1 MGTMTVRAVSPVQPR
16 DLRDAFRLSRE
27 RLARLIGVSAKTV
40 ERWEARP
47 TQPARGETRARMA
60 QLREIADLGAAV
72 YSRERLGDFMSAP
85 LAEFDGLTPL
95 QLIERGEADRVLAAL
110 AADYEGAGY

>member
-1 MGTMTVRAVSPVQPR
+1 MTIQVTPIQPR

-47 TQPARGETRARMA
+47 TRPARDETRARMA

-72 YSRERLGDFMSAP
+72 YTREGLAAFLDAP
-85 LAEFDGLTPL
+85 LAEFEGLSAL
-95 QLIERGEADRVLAAL
+95 QLIERGQADRVLAAL

>member
-1 MGTMTVRAVSPVQPR
+1 MTVHSAPVEPR
-16 DLRDAFRLSRE
+16 DLRQAFRLSRE

-47 TQPARGETRARMA
+47 TRPARDETRARMA
-60 QLREIADLGAAV
+60 QLREIAELGASV
-72 YSRERLGDFMSAP
+72 YTGEGLADFLDAP
-85 LAEFDGLTPL
+85 LAEFGGLTSL
-95 QLIERGEADRVLAAL
+95 QLMERGEADKVLAAL

>member
-1 MGTMTVRAVSPVQPR
+1 MTVRAVAPIQPR

-47 TQPARGETRARMA
+47 TRPARDDIRVRMA
-60 QLREIADLGAAV
+60 QLREIADFGAAV
-72 YSRERLGDFMSAP
+72 YTRERLADFMTAP
-85 LAEFDGLTPL
+85 LREFGGLTPL
-95 QLIERGEADRVLAAL
+95 QLVERGEAERVIAAL

>member
-1 MGTMTVRAVSPVQPR
+1 MTIRAAPVQPR
-16 DLRDAFRLSRE
+16 DLREAFRLSRE

-40 ERWEARP
+40 ERWEANP
-47 TQPARGETRARMA
+47 TQPARDEIRARMA

-72 YSRERLGDFMSAP
+72 YTREGLADFMVAP
-85 LAEFDGLTPL
+85 LSEYAGLTPL
-95 QLIERGEADRVLAAL
+95 QLIERGEAEKVLAAL

>member
-1 MGTMTVRAVSPVQPR
+1 MTVKVPPIGLR

-27 RLARLIGVSAKTV
+27 RLARLLGVSTKTV
-40 ERWEARP
+40 ERWEAKP
-47 TQPARGETRARMA
+47 TRPARDEIRLRMA

-72 YSRERLGDFMSAP
+72 YTREGLADFLDAP
-85 LAEFDGLTPL
+85 LAEFDGRTAI

-110 AADYEGAGY
+110 AADHEGAGY

>member
-1 MGTMTVRAVSPVQPR
+1 MTVRSAPIATR

-47 TQPARGETRARMA
+47 TRPARDEIRQRMA
-60 QLREIADLGAAV
+60 ELREIADLGAAV
-72 YSRERLGDFMSAP
+72 YTREGLANFLDAP
-85 LAEFDGLTPL
+85 LAEHDGLTAL
-95 QLIERGEADRVLAAL
+95 QLIERGQADRVLASL
-110 AADYEGAGY
+110 AADYEGSGY

>member
-1 MGTMTVRAVSPVQPR
+1 MTIRAIAPVQPR
-16 DLRDAFRLSRE
+16 DLRRAFQLSRE

-47 TQPARGETRARMA
+47 TRPARDETRVRMA
-60 QLREIADLGAAV
+60 QLREIAELGTTV
-72 YSRERLGDFMSAP
+72 YTAERLVDFMSAP
-85 LAEFDGLTPL
+85 LAEFGGLTPL
-95 QLIERGEADRVLAAL
+95 QLIERGEAERVMAAL

>member
-1 MGTMTVRAVSPVQPR
+1 MTIRAAPIQPR
-16 DLRDAFRLSRE
+16 DLREAFRLSRE
-27 RLARLIGVSAKTV
+27 RLARLVGVSAKTV

-47 TQPARGETRARMA
+47 TRPARDETRARMA
-60 QLREIADLGAAV
+60 QLREIAELGATV
-72 YSRERLGDFMSAP
+72 YTRDGLGAFLEAP
-85 LAEFDGLTPL
+85 LAEFGGLTAL

>member
-1 MGTMTVRAVSPVQPR
+1 
-16 DLRDAFRLSRE
+16 
-27 RLARLIGVSAKTV
+27 
-40 ERWEARP
+40 
-47 TQPARGETRARMA
+47 
-60 QLREIADLGAAV
+60 
-72 YSRERLGDFMSAP
+72 MSAP